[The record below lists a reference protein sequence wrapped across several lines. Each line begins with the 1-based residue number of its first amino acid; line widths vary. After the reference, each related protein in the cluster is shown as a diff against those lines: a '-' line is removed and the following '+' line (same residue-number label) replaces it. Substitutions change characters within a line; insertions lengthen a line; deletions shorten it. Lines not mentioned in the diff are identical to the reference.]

1 MPAREDPSSST
12 ARSVLE
18 LAEGDVMVSALE
30 ALLKGTLESE
40 VPLHTILGPNRGVF
54 QRLQQVVSDEASER
68 LFSEHGTRIEII
80 DEPGRAV
87 ELGARAC
94 LAGRNV
100 MLMLPAGDILRSA
113 NALVRVR
120 ELLVGAEGFGLL
132 LLIEDDVERLERAA
146 PIRLLD
152 DLAIA
157 RIEPNDV
164 SDLRDMVEH
173 GIRLSR
179 AGSGPVAVLASS
191 AILHAQDTITLRPN
205 RIVDPIDVAAA
216 MRRRRRIG
224 RGYETMELLRLAR
237 RLELNHAHAF
247 PSPGE
252 LAPLGLVAVGPAY
265 SAAEYLLRRFGLEGR
280 VPLLQLGMTSPIDES
295 ITERLF
301 LRCENVVVLETRPGM
316 VGQELVGAAEAA
328 RRKTGAAASIWWRTL
343 PPQDGQP
350 VALERGDAMRASRV
364 ARKISHMLDAVS
376 TGQTVTRGL
385 APADP
390 LLEELD
396 VPPRGSSDGVQGAIR
411 TVRNLL
417 VATAQ
422 WLAERSTEPELEP
435 VALQLEESIDHT
447 NYDRVV
453 QAEIWGRQRFLADGP
468 AAIRECAVD
477 STPRIL
483 VICDIGSQGGIDVV
497 RLATASVPEE
507 LGERVSVRSTTLD
520 DLDGVLE
527 LLRESVLSDQ
537 VTVVVA
543 RDGSPPRFDR
553 SAVERSFR
561 EVDRL
566 GFTPMQRVLRPAE
579 QACGLRAPVF
589 ADLLGTGLDRNSE
602 ELETAL
608 RIDSLPRRLRRGV
621 LLRLRPLTEQVEVV
635 RTRPPVVEQCD
646 ALGNP
651 PAPPLLKHA
660 SAAVWRCHVAGWRGG
675 EPGLVPSII
684 AQAGREMGYRVG
696 CVVSSQH
703 AGPGRG
709 AWAQVLFTRP
719 RTGSRP
725 ALPISIPYGEA
736 DLLLGGDPVETL
748 RAIGPDPSLR
758 VAAADRTDAVVNI
771 GLLTDQEDHARARPR
786 GTRELLQNGI
796 SQRCREGAWVY
807 DLVAPARRTLLT
819 ERLIDMMLLGIA
831 YQRGLIP
838 VSIESLER
846 VIERTERGE
855 FGRLLVAFRHGR
867 TLSGGLSA
875 PREPQ
880 LNSRDVEPM
889 IRRLVRGVRMES
901 GRRRSKA
908 DRFEKLLRESLGEM
922 PGLLDSARG
931 RPAIADFAIGLRHA
945 LAWGGFPVAERF
957 ARLVRQLYRADSGAR
972 SRRMTCYAI
981 YPLAEAML
989 PRDPIFVATMTSSME
1004 QRLRI
1009 RERLAVRHARG
1020 DRIERR
1026 YLTRLELILARRRF
1040 RLDFR
1045 TSDWAAWATSMLR
1058 PLVPRSWRGSAQERA
1073 LAREVIELMEEAI
1086 RGANDDP
1093 EHWERVMMRLN
1104 MQADLGRL
1112 RSLRPQELRK
1122 VIAE

>member
-1 MPAREDPSSST
+1 M
-12 ARSVLE
+12 LE
-18 LAEGDVMVSALE
+18 LAEGDVLVSALE
-30 ALLKGTLESE
+30 AVLKGGLESE
-40 VPLHTILGPNRGVF
+40 VPLHSILGPNRGVF
-54 QRLQQVVSDEASER
+54 QSLEQLVADETSQR
-68 LFSEHGTRIEII
+68 LFTEHGCRIELI

-120 ELLVGAEGFGLL
+120 ELLAGSQGFGLL
-132 LLIEDDVERLERAA
+132 LLIEDDVERLDRAA

-164 SDLRDMVEH
+164 SELRDMVEH

-179 AGSGPVAVLASS
+179 AGSGPVAILASS
-191 AILHAQDTITLRPN
+191 TILHAKDTITLRPN
-205 RIVDPIDVAAA
+205 RIVDTIDVAAA

-301 LRCENVVVLETRPGM
+301 LRCENVVVLETRPG
-316 VGQELVGAAEAA
+316 VVAQELVGAAEAA
-328 RRKTGAAASIWWRTL
+328 RRKGGEAASIWWRTL
-343 PPQDGQP
+343 PPQDGHP
-350 VALERGDAMRASRV
+350 VALERGDALRASKV

-376 TGQTVTRGL
+376 TGRTVTRGL

-390 LLEELD
+390 RLEELE

-417 VATAQ
+417 VATSQ
-422 WLAERSTEPELEP
+422 WLAERASEPETEQ
-435 VALQLEESIDHT
+435 VALQLEESIDHSM
-447 NYDRVV
+447 YDRVV

-483 VICDIGSQGGIDVV
+483 VICDIGAQVGIDVV

-507 LGERVSVRSTTLD
+507 YGDRVSVHSTTLD
-520 DLDGVLE
+520 DLDAVLE

-566 GFTPMQRVLRPAE
+566 GFTPMQRVLRSAE
-579 QACGLRAPVF
+579 QACSLRAPVF

-602 ELETAL
+602 ELESSF
-608 RIDSLPRRLRRGV
+608 RVDSLPRRLGRGL

-635 RTRPPVVEQCD
+635 RTQAPVVEQCD
-646 ALGNP
+646 AQGNP
-651 PAPPLLKHA
+651 PAPPTIKHA
-660 SAAVWRCHVAGWRGG
+660 NAAVWRCHVAGWRGS
-675 EPGLVPSII
+675 EPGLVPNII

-696 CVVSSQH
+696 CVVSNQH

-719 RTGSRP
+719 REGSRP
-725 ALPISIPYGEA
+725 ALPVSIPYGEA

-748 RAIGPDPSLR
+748 RALGPDPTLR
-758 VAAADRTDAVVNI
+758 VAADDRTDAVVNI
-771 GLLTDQEDHARARPR
+771 GLLTDQEEHARARPR
-786 GTRELLQNGI
+786 GTRELLQAGLKE
-796 SQRCREGAWVY
+796 RCKAGAWIF

-819 ERLIDMMLLGIA
+819 ERLIDMILLGVA
-831 YQRGLIP
+831 FQRGLIP

-846 VIERTERGE
+846 VITRTERGE
-855 FGRLLVAFRHGR
+855 FGRLLVAFRYGR
-867 TLSGGLSA
+867 TLDEGLSP

-908 DRFEKLLRESLGEM
+908 IRFEKLLRESLEEM
-922 PGLLDSARG
+922 PGLLESARG
-931 RPAIADFAIGLRHA
+931 RPAIADFSIGLRHA
-945 LAWGGFPVAERF
+945 LAWGGFPVAEQF
-957 ARLVRQLYRADSGAR
+957 SRLVRQLYQADSGAR

-989 PRDPIFVATMTSSME
+989 RRDPIFVAAMTSSME

-1009 RERLAVRHARG
+1009 RQRLAVRHARG

-1026 YLTRLELILARRRF
+1026 YLTRLELIFARRRF

-1045 TSDWAAWATSMLR
+1045 TSDWAAWAISTLR
-1058 PLVPRSWRGSAQERA
+1058 PLVPHSWRGSSQERQ
-1073 LAREVIELMEEAI
+1073 LAADVVELMERAAREA
-1086 RGANDDP
+1086 GSDP
-1093 EHWERVMMRLN
+1093 EHWERVMMKLN
-1104 MQADLGRL
+1104 MQADMGRL
-1112 RSLRPQELRK
+1112 RTIRPGELQK
-1122 VIAE
+1122 VIDE